1 MPASEGAPSQP
12 RLELPPSLR
21 PNEEV
26 FVCRY
31 TGQIFRE
38 YEDYTRQITA
48 HRQREWSCRYSRV
61 SGLTY
66 EEAVTS
72 EYGVQSLIDQFPAVC
87 EEPALRLVHHST
99 EPLDVLCAT
108 IISHMQS
115 HLVPGEPVAA
125 AIAGAGLVPCLV
137 QRAGPRLGADGL
149 PAEYEVLPMGPAGL
163 PAGGAVPVPSSSLRR
178 PEPSFLDRLTP
189 ALLRRWV
196 AALAEPEPVASV
208 PGLACLW
215 VVRPHWAA
223 KHGLAAELPAPLA
236 ARLRPARGKARGWEG
251 VDADADLA
259 RAIAAAEGGVAQ
271 YVDEAGAGLRDPNGD
286 NSESDD
292 DEYRPGAGPGAA
304 PAPGGKGPAG
314 GKLPAKRGPRP
325 PAVGKPARAG
335 GGGLGAAVPGGA
347 LDAASMEGATD
358 ARAAA
363 PATAGGV
370 NPAAPA
376 LAPGAGD
383 APPDV
388 VDGVGALQGA
398 ELLVE
403 SLGDVERRIQPGSIK
418 HAVFCVLRDAGPAGL
433 TIVDAAGRIVDAGLR
448 AWDDTRAARNSVAS
462 TCGHDP
468 AFVRVGP
475 GRFALRALVP
485 LEGVA
490 ELAAAGAGGGG
501 GGAAPSAA
509 AGPALAAPAPP
520 TQDKALA
527 LVETQLA
534 EAVRRLQEER
544 SKPRAARNSFKC
556 PKCHRV
562 THPEGSPLLLCDT
575 CPRAYHAACL
585 GAAWAE
591 LPTGDWACPKCV
603 EATQAALRRVVDLE
617 ARRREA
623 LDRAAAREREAE
635 ERLLKRLLAREEKDR
650 RRGDGVGPGS
660 GAALAGGAAGAKG
673 AAAAGGAGGG
683 AKARAPLDDWDVVEE
698 EREHLSLLQARAAE
712 LRLAVT
718 AEAGEDGAAAA
729 RDGVEPEPGREAGA
743 HALPKE
749 EPQGEA
755 ELGEEG
761 EPGAAPQDAQAE
773 DGPAEGSEAE
783 RRAAETQE
791 AIERLQLIIDGPS
804 TPPRLLEDGKEQA
817 SLASALDVAEFLQ
830 LFGGACEAPTLD
842 LPAVMSSVRWPLD
855 GEGLGGLYNQLVL
868 CCLIEQYNHDPPAKA
883 RSHRWSRVLTAST
896 WPEILRRYLLT
907 TRADQGPPAEDAC
920 PLSLDNDQVA
930 LLAARKLETTAWHQ
944 LEPELHLRL
953 LCTLCY
959 DISQGYA
966 LRNDINVRLQDAI
979 RIQTE
984 LFKEQM
990 AWRKAR
996 RGEGETAVAAPT
1008 SGKKKKAARKSTT
1021 AADPTEEEL
1030 QALEDQAAAE
1040 AGEDGDDD
1048 AGTEELDEAQQAWAA
1063 REAEY
1068 EGRLAERSSRADP
1081 LGTDRF
1087 HRRYWWLASAPG
1099 IVMVDFPDAAPP
1111 AALRSKEQ
1119 LDELLA
1125 RLNRRGP
1132 RERVLHG
1139 ALRKRYAAIVACMAQ
1154 AEGTAYSLEGYARP
1168 VPRDKRMAVRTLPEL
1183 EEGVVRNALAEAKE
1197 RLDNFLTEAVEVGV
1211 ELEFDAKAM
1220 RKTLRACDTPEDLR
1234 HAMLE
1239 LEKVYCTAGEGL
1251 PPGATDREI
1260 QILMGE
1266 AAADEPEAKPG
1277 ARASTGPTRAEPGV
1291 GVEPMQGME
1300 GPGSAGAEPVPAEA
1314 QVAKGTDAAAPDSA
1328 GHAAAA
1334 LPGAGVEAAAPV
1346 AAPGPS
1352 TTPSPA
1358 TTPPTPAQPTPQ
1370 ASGTG
1375 AAGEATGT
1383 TCEGEEGEEG
1393 ETAGTPAPFRPVTR
1407 DDDLDDSDAEH
1418 AFLREKRM
1426 RRPARLWRSARERAA
1441 WVQATRACAT
1451 AAQVSYSALLLSD
1464 RAGPMLQRYI
1474 TLAEERRRWE
1484 AEERERARSERAAAA
1499 AGAAG
1504 RRRAGEGEAPAPS
1517 LRPMMIRTGKAKTDD
1532 GVRVVLKAMGREAFP
1547 SGRAAAAMDALAP
1560 PELVAECKWG
1570 YQCSVCLLAGD
1581 LLCCE
1586 HPSGCNVSAHR
1597 ECSGCHGALGGPW
1610 ICSNHDDRELKTRIR
1625 RRAAGSGG
1633 LAEEGSAGLEGGTA
1647 DSEATVSE
1655 GGMSD
1660 DSEATQELT
1669 SRRGGKRARR

>member
-1 MPASEGAPSQP
+1 SEGAPSQP

-271 YVDEAGAGLRDPNGD
+271 Y
-286 NSESDD
+286 
-292 DEYRPGAGPGAA
+292 
-304 PAPGGKGPAG
+304 
-314 GKLPAKRGPRP
+314 
-325 PAVGKPARAG
+325 
-335 GGGLGAAVPGGA
+335 
-347 LDAASMEGATD
+347 
-358 ARAAA
+358 
-363 PATAGGV
+363 
-370 NPAAPA
+370 
-376 LAPGAGD
+376 
-383 APPDV
+383 
-388 VDGVGALQGA
+388 
-398 ELLVE
+398 
-403 SLGDVERRIQPGSIK
+403 
-418 HAVFCVLRDAGPAGL
+418 
-433 TIVDAAGRIVDAGLR
+433 
-448 AWDDTRAARNSVAS
+448 
-462 TCGHDP
+462 
-468 AFVRVGP
+468 
-475 GRFALRALVP
+475 
-485 LEGVA
+485 
-490 ELAAAGAGGGG
+490 
-501 GGAAPSAA
+501 
-509 AGPALAAPAPP
+509 
-520 TQDKALA
+520 
-527 LVETQLA
+527 
-534 EAVRRLQEER
+534 
-544 SKPRAARNSFKC
+544 
-556 PKCHRV
+556 
-562 THPEGSPLLLCDT
+562 
-575 CPRAYHAACL
+575 
-585 GAAWAE
+585 
-591 LPTGDWACPKCV
+591 
-603 EATQAALRRVVDLE
+603 
-617 ARRREA
+617 
-623 LDRAAAREREAE
+623 
-635 ERLLKRLLAREEKDR
+635 
-650 RRGDGVGPGS
+650 
-660 GAALAGGAAGAKG
+660 
-673 AAAAGGAGGG
+673 
-683 AKARAPLDDWDVVEE
+683 
-698 EREHLSLLQARAAE
+698 ARAAE

-729 RDGVEPEPGREAGA
+729 RDDVEPEPGREAGA

-761 EPGAAPQDAQAE
+761 EPGAAPQDAPAE

-868 CCLIEQYNHDPPAKA
+868 VRGVAGPGFVVEIMCCLIEQYNHDPPAKA

-1183 EEGVVRNALAEAKE
+1183 EEVRNALAEAKE
-1197 RLDNFLTEAVEVGV
+1197 RLDNFLAEAVEVGV

-1277 ARASTGPTRAEPGV
+1277 ATASTGPTRAEPGV

-1484 AEERERARSERAAAA
+1484 AEERERARSERA
-1499 AGAAG
+1499 
-1504 RRRAGEGEAPAPS
+1504 GEGEAPAPS

-1633 LAEEGSAGLEGGTA
+1633 LADEGSAGLEGGTA